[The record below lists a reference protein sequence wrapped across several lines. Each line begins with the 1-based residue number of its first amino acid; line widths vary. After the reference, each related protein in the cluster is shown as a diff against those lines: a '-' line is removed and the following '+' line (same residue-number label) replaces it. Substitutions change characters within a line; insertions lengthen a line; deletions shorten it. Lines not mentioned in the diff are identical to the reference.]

1 MKGKMQRQS
10 DCQKLPL
17 SEGSTMDM
25 EREKNG
31 KMPALNTGG
40 FFHIIQLNSG
50 KAELSVLPHFPS
62 QKKDPKSLQVLKE
75 NVSWFPFTHTAFK
88 LHCNSRYV

>member
-1 MKGKMQRQS
+1 MMKGKMQRQS

-31 KMPALNTGG
+31 MMPALHTGG

-50 KAELSVLPHFPS
+50 KAELSVFLHFPS
-62 QKKDPKSLQVLKE
+62 QKKRPQELTGFERKCLL
-75 NVSWFPFTHTAFK
+75 VSIHT
-88 LHCNSRYV
+88 NSF